1 MAKVRDPSFPF
12 YPADWLSSQSIAT
25 MTGDQERAFLRLLLH
40 AWLSGTCSLPNDPN
54 ELAALSL
61 LGDRWN
67 GPDGKKV
74 RSCFTLRRGKLF
86 NEKLLSLWKERQ
98 EHRKKSQEGG
108 LKSGA
113 ARRSKSK
120 GTSVL
125 VRSKREPKGNSS
137 SSSSSASSLSS
148 SRSILDVCLAKVR
161 TETLASSGAMLAWI
175 EECVSAGALDAS
187 QHTRDCVAALAV
199 RCRERGRNGG
209 GGLFTTLM
217 REGRFD
223 HASNEDFDA
232 AVAEIKAHE
241 NPPCVGESFAANL
254 LQRMTPADDA
264 PRTQEQVRKQI
275 ESAMRGPR

>member
-40 AWLSGTCSLPNDPN
+40 AWLSGTCSLPNDPG

-120 GTSVL
+120 GTSSQ

-137 SSSSSASSLSS
+137 SSSSSSSSLSS
-148 SRSILDVCLAKVR
+148 SISILDAYLAR
-161 TETLASSGAMLAWI
+161 IRPETLASTGAVLAWI
-175 EECVSAGALDAS
+175 AEAVAAGAVDGS
-187 QHTRDCVAALAV
+187 QHTRDCIAALAV

-223 HASNEDFDA
+223 HASADDFERA
-232 AVAEIKAHE
+232 LEEIKAHE
-241 NPPCVGESFAANL
+241 QPRNGEPSAFIADLLGNIGRPPEGTA
-254 LQRMTPADDA
+254 
-264 PRTQEQVRKQI
+264 
-275 ESAMRGPR
+275 